1 MTLTDAAKVDGTRD
15 FLRDNFAEAKEIE
28 CFGGS
33 VKYSIGAQSNKSL
46 ADIFESGTRPVIEAN
61 HSLF

>member
-1 MTLTDAAKVDGTRD
+1 MTLTDANKVDGTRD

-46 ADIFESGTRPVIEAN
+46 ADIFESGTHR
-61 HSLF
+61 